1 MDMESSIGKEIF
13 IKSEFENS
21 MKSTVHFGDE
31 KLKTSF
37 EKLKGSKVEDKML
50 YNWIIRAIKDL
61 AENAFCGIQVQ
72 KRLIPRFYLEKYGI
86 DNLWKYDLPKGWRL
100 LYSVANS
107 EVCIISII
115 LEWVDHKE
123 YERRFKY

>member
-1 MDMESSIGKEIF
+1 M
-13 IKSEFENS
+13 KSEIKFA
-21 MKSTVHFGDE
+21 DE
-31 KLKTSF
+31 KVQKNFEELKDSKTEDQKLYKWICRAF
-37 EKLKGSKVEDKML
+37 E
-50 YNWIIRAIKDL
+50 DL
-61 AENAFCGIQVQ
+61 EENAFCGIRVQ
-72 KRLIPRFYLEKYGI
+72 KRLIPRVYIKKYGI

-115 LEWVDHKE
+115 LEWMDHKD

>member
-1 MDMESSIGKEIF
+1 M
-13 IKSEFENS
+13 KSEIKFAE
-21 MKSTVHFGDE
+21 E
-31 KLKTSF
+31 KVKTSF
-37 EKLKGSKVEDKML
+37 ESLKESKTEGKKLYE
-50 YNWIIRAIKDL
+50 WIKRALDDL
-61 AENAFCGIQVQ
+61 EENAFCGIQVP
-72 KRLIPRFYLEKYGI
+72 KRLIPKIYIDKYGI

-115 LEWVDHKE
+115 LEWMDHKD